1 MLLIRLALRNLWRNK
16 RRSIIT
22 AIGISGGLAMLIFS
36 SGFADGAHGQ
46 MIEAGIRAMA
56 GHVVVQGEDW
66 QKKREIDIV
75 VPDSDGVVQVLE
87 REFPEATVLKRVFLQ
102 GLLTSPSGS
111 AGVGL
116 VAVQPDREARIND
129 LDDKLIDGEYLD
141 GQVNGIYLGKALAKT
156 LDVGVG
162 DKVVLMAQHQG
173 DIESQLFRV
182 CGLFETGIVE
192 IDGFTG
198 QIQIE
203 AAQDLLG
210 LGTDATQVAAHLGTY
225 HDTGPATL
233 QAKAALA
240 DREGIEV
247 LTWYQALPEIYEFVI
262 LDEGGMYVLLLVLI
276 FIVALGILNTML
288 MSVLERIREFGV
300 MLSLGATPGRLATLV
315 MTEATLLGLF
325 SVGVGLVLGLVF
337 NASWAGSGL
346 DMAAMMGEDTA
357 NMEMVGVAMDWH
369 IYPDLSAAKTMVFV
383 FLTFGMTVVSAI
395 YPALKA
401 ATLKPIECLQH
412 R

>member
-56 GHVVVQGEDW
+56 GHLVVQGEGW
-66 QKKREIDIV
+66 QSKREIDIV
-75 VPDSDGVVQVLE
+75 VPDSGGVVEVLE
-87 REFPEATVLKRVFLQ
+87 EQFPDATVVERVFVQ

-116 VAVQPDREARIND
+116 AAVDPAREALVND
-129 LDDKLIDGEYLD
+129 LDDKLVEGEYLD
-141 GQVNGIYLGKALAKT
+141 GHPRGIFLGRALAKT
-156 LDVGVG
+156 LGVGIG
-162 DKVVLMAQHQG
+162 DKVVLMAQHAG
-173 DIESQLFRV
+173 EIESQLFRV
-182 CGLFETGIVE
+182 CGLFETGVVE

-198 QIQIE
+198 QIQLA
-203 AAQDLLG
+203 AAQELLG
-210 LGTDATQVAAHLGTY
+210 LGSDATQVSVHMDSYHETGAAT
-225 HDTGPATL
+225 AR
-233 QAKAALA
+233 ARAALA
-240 DREGIEV
+240 GREGIEI

-300 MLSLGATPGRLATLV
+300 MLSLGATPGKLWGLV
-315 MTEATLLGLF
+315 MTEATLLGIF
-325 SVGVGLVLGLVF
+325 ACGIGLVLGLAF

-346 DMAAMMGEDTA
+346 DMGAMMGESA

-369 IYPDLSAAKTMVFV
+369 IYPDLSPVKTAVFLV
-383 FLTFGMTVVSAI
+383 LTFGMTVLSAL
-395 YPALKA
+395 YPAWKA